1 MDLFYLVSSAI
12 VGVTFGYTLMAG
24 PGKVYNTVT
33 SSILGS
39 VEGAF
44 YGQGMG
50 MVFRSK
56 KNIFVKTDQ
65 GVLRVP
71 SFQLPNLETELYY
84 IYGEQDKFETDKLYP
99 DEVLNHENY
108 TIITTYMHNIL
119 PELLYAPCD
128 MWICVSNEFE
138 GQMYPHFVRSGEI
151 IDYKAILDIYE
162 NKIEDQ

>member
-84 IYGEQDKFETDKLYP
+84 IYGEQDKFETD
-99 DEVLNHENY
+99 
-108 TIITTYMHNIL
+108 
-119 PELLYAPCD
+119 
-128 MWICVSNEFE
+128 
-138 GQMYPHFVRSGEI
+138 
-151 IDYKAILDIYE
+151 
-162 NKIEDQ
+162 